1 MMALMKKEKDES
13 VFITQTLKGQLSQA
27 QAKAD
32 QVPALEIERNDLR
45 EQNKNIQKQLDSA
58 NTEISTNKTSITDLK
73 AKLEKAKKDQES
85 AAELAEQE
93 MMMGPAKGLRR
104 GNAIKK
110 RPLVAQS
117 NVKESGS
124 AQFFKNLQRTG
135 SSDVSRSQAHMRQSS
150 MANSAQLVQ
159 QMQATED
166 IYSETI
172 NQLQADRMRLKGKD
186 MYERLTKLSQK
197 DSAFSI
203 ITQQLK
209 SAE

>member
-150 MANSAQLVQ
+150 MANSA
-159 QMQATED
+159 
-166 IYSETI
+166 
-172 NQLQADRMRLKGKD
+172 
-186 MYERLTKLSQK
+186 
-197 DSAFSI
+197 
-203 ITQQLK
+203 
-209 SAE
+209 

>member
-1 MMALMKKEKDES
+1 
-13 VFITQTLKGQLSQA
+13 
-27 QAKAD
+27 
-32 QVPALEIERNDLR
+32 
-45 EQNKNIQKQLDSA
+45 
-58 NTEISTNKTSITDLK
+58 
-73 AKLEKAKKDQES
+73 
-85 AAELAEQE
+85 